1 VPTRRVLPLARITAI
16 LLCAFAIAQAKA
28 PAPIP
33 EAMPFDIPY
42 GAPIDL
48 DSAQKAI
55 MAAAA
60 EAKKRNRKMAI
71 AVVGPARQLVAHATI
86 DGTQYASI
94 EIAQGR
100 HAPPRC
106 SGVRA
111 SCLPMRSTAAR
122 LPHSVCSR

>member
-1 VPTRRVLPLARITAI
+1 MPTRRVRLLACITTI
-16 LLCAFAIAQAKA
+16 LLCAFATAQAQA

-55 MAAAA
+55 TTAAA
-60 EAKKRNRKMAI
+60 EAKKRNWKMAI
-71 AVVGPARQLVAHATI
+71 AVGSLSRMPPSTALSMRR
-86 DGTQYASI
+86 SRSRRR
-94 EIAQGR
+94 R
-100 HAPPRC
+100 HAPSRC

-111 SCLPMRSTAAR
+111 SCLPMRSTGIH
-122 LPHSVCSR
+122 LPHSACSL